1 MEAMRVAHT
10 TFFKLAVLGLL
21 TFAVAGCAGPAGSVT
36 PTTRVAT
43 SQPVGPAD
51 PVLAN
56 IDEAWSL
63 LAARPDWTA
72 HPALNL
78 AHHPA
83 EKHLAGLVIVLDPG
97 HGMSDGKSD
106 PKYKRGPT
114 GVMEDHMNLRTA
126 LLLRKLLVD
135 AGATVLM
142 TREVD
147 ALVTH
152 QERADVANAY
162 VHADGRVGADLFISV
177 HHNYSDSPKSNYT
190 SVWYHGEVDWN
201 GMELDVGRYV
211 AHALGRHLRTDVAK
225 TSPLLSDQ
233 LMYKSGFA
241 MLRLTKVPAVLLEIS
256 FYSNPEEE
264 KRLAD
269 ATYNL
274 RAAYAIYEGLCEWAY
289 CGRARVVQIGATFS
303 RPAIATQ
310 PARDEAMIEFWA
322 ELNDGLPPWWGKDRN
337 RIESSSVCVA
347 VDGAKVH
354 SSFEPT
360 TKRVYFSVP
369 QAQLRGIKAA
379 TVSIRFRNMLGNQN
393 EPFTTELPDGEN
405 RSFGWQTRE
414 LIRATGDVQA
424 PVTRPATQPMTK

>member
-1 MEAMRVAHT
+1 MRI
-10 TFFKLAVLGLL
+10 AVRSSVICLVLCL
-21 TFAVAGCAGPAGSVT
+21 VGCVT
-36 PTTRVAT
+36 SPDRSASTR
-43 SQPVGPAD
+43 PVD

-56 IDEAWSL
+56 IDEAWAL
-63 LAARPDWTA
+63 LASRPDWTV
-72 HPALNL
+72 HPAMNL
-78 AHHPA
+78 ARHPA
-83 EKHLAGLVIVLDPG
+83 EKYLAGLVIVLDPG
-97 HGMSDGKSD
+97 HGASDGKTD
-106 PKYKRGPT
+106 PTYKRGPT

-142 TREVD
+142 TRETD

-152 QERADVANAY
+152 QERADVANNY
-162 VHADGRVGADLFISV
+162 RGEDGRGADLFISV
-177 HHNYSDSPKSNYT
+177 HHNYSDNPQSNYT

-241 MLRLTKVPAVLLEIS
+241 MLRLTKVPAILCEIS

-289 CGRARVVQIGATFS
+289 CGRPRVTQLGSILRTGLTS
-303 RPAIATQ
+303 RPATD
-310 PARDEAMIEFWA
+310 DEDTVSFFA
-322 ELNDGLPPWWGKDRN
+322 ELSDGLPAWWGKDRN
-337 RIESSSVCVA
+337 RIESSSVYVA
-347 VDGAKVH
+347 VDGAKVE
-354 SSFEPT
+354 STFDPT
-360 TKRVYFSVP
+360 TKRVSFALRK
-369 QAQLRGIKAA
+369 AQLRGIKPA
-379 TVSIRFRNMLGNQN
+379 TVTIRFTNMLGNHN
-393 EPFTTELPDGEN
+393 EPFTATLGDGEGN
-405 RSFGWQTRE
+405 GFGTKVPTLTR
-414 LIRATGDVQA
+414 AVGDVQA
-424 PVTRPATQPMTK
+424 PVTRPATQPAVTR